1 MKRLIVLLI
10 VIAGGLAAAAFAVP
24 TNAATVNGASI
35 SQQQLDS
42 DLHAIA
48 ASPEY
53 QCFLNAQEAV
63 ATSGQTGLPAVAG
76 AGEGTEG
83 GSHPAVTT
91 QFAATYLDTAIG
103 HQLVLELAAER
114 HLQITPQ
121 EISAA
126 RSGLLNQ
133 ITQYLQAVTGS
144 KFACGSVTA
153 QAVLNTMPASFINE
167 NVRFGATV
175 GVLEESVAGVG
186 SSTADLQR
194 YFAAHSSQF
203 DTACFTVAEYASQ
216 TAATTAAAQVTAGTP
231 FAQVATQATGGG
243 PQGCDILYGVAA
255 ELPAGTNL
263 ESLPLNTVSAPIS
276 ENGEY
281 LLVEITK
288 LTPTPF
294 ATAKT
299 EVESAVQNAGAT
311 KARAEVDAAE
321 KSAHVWVN
329 GRYGQWRQA
338 QSAILPP
345 TSPLTIDV
353 LNSSVNGSGTV
364 ASQTTSPASG
374 QTP

>member
-1 MKRLIVLLI
+1 VKRLIVLLI

-24 TNAATVNGASI
+24 SNAATVNGVSI
-35 SQQQLDS
+35 SQQQLNS

-48 ASPEY
+48 ASPDY

-63 ATSGQTGLPAVAG
+63 ATSGQTGLPAIAG
-76 AGEGTEG
+76 AGEGAEG

-103 HQLVLELAAER
+103 HQLVLELAAKR

-121 EISAA
+121 EISTA
-126 RSGLLNQ
+126 RSGLSNQ
-133 ITQYLQAVTGS
+133 VTQYLQAVTGS
-144 KFACGSVTA
+144 KYACGSVTA
-153 QAVLNTMPASFINE
+153 QAVLKTMPTSFVDE

-175 GVLEESVAGVG
+175 GVLEESAAGVG
-186 SSTADLQR
+186 SSTADLER
-194 YFAAHSSQF
+194 YFEAHASRF
-203 DTACFTVAEYASQ
+203 DSACFTVAEYSSQ
-216 TAATTAAAQVTAGTP
+216 AAAAAAAAQVTAGTP

-294 ATAKT
+294 AKART

-311 KARAEVDAAE
+311 KARTEVDAAE

-329 GRYGQWRQA
+329 ARYGQWQPAQA
-338 QSAILPP
+338 EILPP
-345 TSPLTIDV
+345 TSPLTADV
-353 LNSSVNGSGTV
+353 LNSSVNGPGTG
-364 ASQTTSPASG
+364 ASQTASPATG